1 MNPNRRHYPL
11 IKPILFHAVSV
22 FVLDFKPNMYANL
35 NRALQA
41 IDYLRIF
48 VGKASSSRT
57 Y

>member
-11 IKPILFHAVSV
+11 IKPILVHAVSV

-41 IDYLRIF
+41 IDY
-48 VGKASSSRT
+48 
-57 Y
+57 